1 MLHYFFGKPKHEESA
16 QGRVT
21 SKPAAE
27 HAPVKRAEQVSA
39 AVSSKRAKLG
49 DGGAESIAQLK
60 CGANDDLGKAYDE
73 LLETFD
79 EEQTKFAAA
88 LAKMERYHEEAMLS
102 LAEARDVLG
111 AKLEAKQGT
120 FDASLA
126 ELEVKLTALL
136 RKRVEALYT
145 AQMAESSRILARLE
159 GETRQKDV
167 DIEALKKM
175 YAELLER
182 LEQQRTDHAHHVAN
196 AARDA
201 LAQQKTMAE
210 QRLGVTKSAFQAELD
225 ELLAQLAALKQ
236 AGDETAAQR
245 EQELRELRA
254 SFATAIAVLE
264 TELASKMEA
273 FHYEK
278 SESHGE
284 VHATRSQLDSELADL
299 KREIDE
305 ARRRLAELEAAADAA
320 RLRLEQA
327 KQHHGE
333 VDANLAERLMA
344 RAARFSAPADALPD
358 DDKAYMKEVA
368 RRAKEAE
375 ERERGLMLDQQK
387 KLRSQRDALRGERKR
402 TLEQLQLELA
412 NAEREAKLAESRRD
426 TEINNRRHVHSHELT
441 MANQMMENLA
451 EQEEDSKAME
461 EVQDDPAN
469 EEAFDIAGDLD
480 AQLLTL
486 RKDASALRMAV
497 AELQRTLRSEGVAHS
512 ARLGALN
519 AQLKTKDGELAAA
532 RSSKAAR
539 TSDAAIAAPAPV
551 AAAARPDALVSR
563 SAVVEQELGA
573 VEEELARSRGDRL
586 GLLRE
591 RHGDLEREAAILM
604 RLNKN
609 KTGNGGYVEEES
621 LATESNPDAPPPPPR
636 APTRLEAIK
645 LTKQQEAGVLAD
657 IKAMEGLDAKH
668 LNFEWDPV
676 ARLASELGD
685 QKFVD
690 LDYPPLETPGTYATT
705 EVKKPHKLVYKR
717 ASSIYGNP
725 EVFSGGI
732 APDDIKQGKLGDCWL
747 MCALSACAEFPEV
760 IRALFPG
767 VMQTFQSSGLYRVRL
782 CTGGL
787 WHTVTLDDYF
797 PCDVGAGTPIFS
809 RANGEELWVLLLEK
823 AMAKLS
829 GNYFRLR
836 GGLAAEGLMDLTGFP
851 TFRFKFKNV
860 LVKKMVKDGTL
871 FDKLVFADKNKA
883 VACASTP
890 GEDRF
895 TEGKGDTKIPKSGLV
910 PGHAYSLIAA
920 REIDGQKLVCLR
932 NPWGKFEWDGAW
944 GDSDP
949 RWTAA
954 MKEKM
959 GKALGVPAADVI
971 KDGDGTFW
979 MGYEDFITHFASFS
993 FALQQS
999 IAGTKWHEARQ
1010 RGHLAL
1016 DDMSEMYSLHLT
1028 QPSHVFVGVHQ
1039 HDERCLGSA
1048 GDYMDVGF
1056 TVVRRPSGRTSGDFE
1071 LQTAVSPCKDRQQF
1085 APAMTS
1091 PAAHKKWAPGEYVIC
1106 VYTTGVALRA
1116 ARPHP
1121 RTAWPP
1127 DFDVVHMKPVTR
1139 EVFSR
1144 FNRTMDGILSV
1155 GEGGEAAELLSALG
1169 LEKISDIT
1177 KLMSFARNRDG
1188 ITEGEVG
1195 EWLRSHKDWPGLLL
1209 KLGYEPGKT
1218 PRDVPVPIHSRRVA
1232 ISVHADEPIHLDKV
1246 TDDPAVIEEA
1256 QELPILQG
1264 TPVKYGEIEVYVAQA
1279 TTGASMLAKNTSSR
1293 PYKVT
1298 MDCSKSKNC
1307 KSHTGSLVNSLVI
1320 PPGEAKIMHHVT
1332 PAGRGAWGYTYEMK
1346 WASQ

>member
-1 MLHYFFGKPKHEESA
+1 
-16 QGRVT
+16 
-21 SKPAAE
+21 
-27 HAPVKRAEQVSA
+27 
-39 AVSSKRAKLG
+39 
-49 DGGAESIAQLK
+49 
-60 CGANDDLGKAYDE
+60 
-73 LLETFD
+73 
-79 EEQTKFAAA
+79 
-88 LAKMERYHEEAMLS
+88 
-102 LAEARDVLG
+102 
-111 AKLEAKQGT
+111 
-120 FDASLA
+120 
-126 ELEVKLTALL
+126 
-136 RKRVEALYT
+136 
-145 AQMAESSRILARLE
+145 
-159 GETRQKDV
+159 
-167 DIEALKKM
+167 
-175 YAELLER
+175 
-182 LEQQRTDHAHHVAN
+182 
-196 AARDA
+196 
-201 LAQQKTMAE
+201 MAE

-344 RAARFSAPADALPD
+344 RAARFSAPTDALPD

-375 ERERGLMLDQQK
+375 ERERALMLDQQK

-469 EEAFDIAGDLD
+469 EAAFDIAGDLD

-497 AELQRTLRSEGVAHS
+497 AELQRTLRGHLGRG
-512 ARLGALN
+512 ARQALASFDAN
-519 AQLKTKDGELAAA
+519 TMAEWNSIIATGRAAA
-532 RSSKAAR
+532 K
-539 TSDAAIAAPAPV
+539 IAAPAPV
-551 AAAARPDALVSR
+551 AAAARPDAL
-563 SAVVEQELGA
+563 
-573 VEEELARSRGDRL
+573 
-586 GLLRE
+586 
-591 RHGDLEREAAILM
+591 
-604 RLNKN
+604 
-609 KTGNGGYVEEES
+609 
-621 LATESNPDAPPPPPR
+621 
-636 APTRLEAIK
+636 AIK

-668 LNFEWDPV
+668 LNFEWDPSR
-676 ARLASELGD
+676 ASSELGD

-732 APDDIKQGKLGDCWL
+732 APDDIKQGELPRKLGDCWL

-910 PGHAYSLIAA
+910 PGHALADRRA
-920 REIDGQKLVCLR
+920 GDRRPEIGVPAE
-932 NPWGKFEWDGAW
+932 PWGKFEWDGAW

-959 GKALGVPAADVI
+959 GKALG
-971 KDGDGTFW
+971 
-979 MGYEDFITHFASFS
+979 
-993 FALQQS
+993 
-999 IAGTKWHEARQ
+999 
-1010 RGHLAL
+1010 
-1016 DDMSEMYSLHLT
+1016 
-1028 QPSHVFVGVHQ
+1028 PSHVFVGVHQ

-1056 TVVRRPSGRTSGDFE
+1056 TVVRRPSGRTPGDFE

-1116 ARPHP
+1116 ERPHP

-1177 KLMSFARNRDG
+1177 KMMSFARNRDG

-1195 EWLRSHKDWPGLLL
+1195 EWLRSHEDWPGLLL

-1218 PRDVPVPIHSRRVA
+1218 PRDVPVPIRSRRVA

-1307 KSHTGSLVNSLVI
+1307 KSHTGSLVNSMVI